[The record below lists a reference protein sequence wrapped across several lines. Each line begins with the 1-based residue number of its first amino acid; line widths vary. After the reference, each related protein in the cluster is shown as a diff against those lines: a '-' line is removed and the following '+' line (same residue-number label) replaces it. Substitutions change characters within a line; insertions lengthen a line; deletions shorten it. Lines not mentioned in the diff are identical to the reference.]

1 MNNEQN
7 LNKPQTQQLNIAD
20 VRQCAMLWWNNLRL
34 TERVVEMNKYGIEP
48 YRSSDTLTDT
58 EIQAI
63 FESAHVA

>member
-1 MNNEQN
+1 MNKEQN

-20 VRQCAMLWWNNLRL
+20 VRQWAMLWGNNLRL